1 MFELPQSSAALAAGL
16 PPRFKIV
23 GELGRGGMG
32 VVFKAH
38 DTAYGRDVAIK
49 VLGEGISE
57 AELLHRF
64 RREGEDLSGMSHPNV
79 VRFHEVGTHGKVD
92 YIVMEYVDGGDLR
105 DYLRERDLHSVLRAY
120 LAICRGVDHIHS
132 QGLVHRDI
140 KPGNIL
146 FSAKGQPKITDF
158 GISRRLDAIS
168 DLTQAG
174 TILGSKSYVAP
185 EQILSTSSVT
195 PAADIYALGICF
207 YESLAGRG
215 PYSAES
221 EFRLLQAHLSE
232 VPKPPS
238 QHREEIP
245 EAVDDLVLRMLSK
258 ETEERPSA
266 RSAADDLTLYLESVG
281 ELEAPANSTGPEGMS
296 AVPEPETSANDPTGQ
311 GHHLDVLSRLG
322 HEIWT
327 PMNGIL
333 GMTRLTL
340 GSDLTADQRN
350 YLQAVESSA
359 EQLTEVLN
367 TAFDYSRLRAGTLTL
382 EPVLIDI
389 RMFLE
394 AALKP
399 FLLQAAALDL
409 ELSLQIDPLVPDN
422 VLVDPVRLRQIL
434 RNLLSNGL
442 KFTKLG
448 GLIVSVSRVSGDD
461 TTVGLR
467 FTVSDTGRGLL
478 PGTEAEVFQAFYQED
493 ASISRSSGGV
503 GLGLAIVK
511 GLVQKMHGRV
521 WAESVRD
528 RGSHFHFELPLGVGG
543 SNDQTSYRTKLQNLK
558 VLLFDP
564 DEQEEALT
572 EQFERWGLEVREVR
586 NARAASKAME
596 LAREKNKPFELVILA
611 AEDDRQEIYDFIS
624 SYKPGSESFVILTS
638 AVLEGDASRCQQ
650 LGVDMMVKPI
660 EATDLW
666 NRVLKILQ
674 SGPKGDHSGSRG
686 LRILVA
692 EDNEINQTLATV
704 MLQNRGHHVE
714 IAENGLEVLERL
726 EREDY
731 DLILM
736 DLQMPKLDGLA
747 ATQRIREK
755 ELETGDHIPIVALTA
770 HGDPG
775 ACREA
780 GMDAF
785 LKRPLDEEK
794 LLDVLARLVGK
805 RPTAAR
811 SETPSTPDKA
821 EDSQIMAT
829 LPSLALAGQAPM
841 AAPKIMEPVVRAM
854 PTSSPGPWI
863 TVDLGA
869 PPPAD
874 IAAVPTVG
882 GVAEPEAPSEP
893 DKSVLDEE
901 ALLARVGF
909 HRASMLMLV
918 DVFLKAYP
926 QQLAEVREALDGGQ
940 PDALYRTAHTLK
952 GSLLGFSAGKAA
964 EAAETLAKLG
974 KSGSVQGGEEAFERL
989 VKESEQLIPAMQ
1001 ELKSRADA

>member
-1 MFELPQSSAALAAGL
+1 MLDLPHSAAAPAGL
-16 PPRFKIV
+16 PPRFKVV

-79 VRFHEVGTHGKVD
+79 VHFYEVGTHGKVD

-105 DYLRERDLHSVLRAY
+105 NALFERDLPSILRAY
-120 LAICRGVDHIHS
+120 LAICRGLEHIHA

-185 EQILSTSSVT
+185 EQILATSSVT

-215 PYSAES
+215 PYAADS
-221 EFRLLQAHLSE
+221 EFRLLQAHLA
-232 VPKPPS
+232 
-238 QHREEIP
+238 EIP
-245 EAVDDLVLRMLSK
+245 EPPSNHRPEIPGAVDALVLRMLDK
-258 ETEERPSA
+258 EAGERPSA
-266 RSAADDLTLYLESVG
+266 RAAADELKAYLEG
-281 ELEAPANSTGPEGMS
+281 MGQLDAPVASSGPEGMA

-340 GSDLTADQRN
+340 GGDLSPDQRG

-389 RMFLE
+389 RMFLD

-399 FLLQAAALDL
+399 FLLQASAQNL
-409 ELSLQIDPLVPDN
+409 ELSLQVDPLVPDN
-422 VLVDPVRLRQIL
+422 VLVDPQRLRQIL

-442 KFTKLG
+442 KFTTQG
-448 GLIVSVSRVSGDD
+448 GLIVSVARVAGDS

-564 DEQEEALT
+564 DEQEVALT

-586 NARAASKAME
+586 NRRGAARALE
-596 LAREKNKPFELVILA
+596 LAREKEKPYDLVLLPV
-611 AEDDRQEIYDFIS
+611 EDSEHEREEAYDFIA
-624 SYKPGSESFVILTS
+624 SYKPGSESFVLLAS
-638 AVLEGDASRCQQ
+638 QVREGDAARCQR
-650 LGVDMMVKPI
+650 LGVDLLAKPV

-674 SGPKGDHSGSRG
+674 SGPRGDHSGSAS

-704 MLQNRGHHVE
+704 MLQNRGHEVE

-726 EREDY
+726 EVQSY

-747 ATQRIREK
+747 ATQRIREREK
-755 ELETGDHIPIVALTA
+755 ATGGHIPIVALTA

-794 LLDVLARLVGK
+794 LLDVIGRLVDKK
-805 RPTAAR
+805 RPVA
-811 SETPSTPDKA
+811 SEERAVPEPRPSA
-821 EDSQIMAT
+821 S
-829 LPSLALAGQAPM
+829 
-841 AAPKIMEPVVRAM
+841 AAPVTRAEEPRPWILVELEAPVVVEAA
-854 PTSSPGPWI
+854 
-863 TVDLGA
+863 A
-869 PPPAD
+869 PE
-874 IAAVPTVG
+874 VE
-882 GVAEPEAPSEP
+882 AEPEVVPTSEEP
-893 DKSVLDEE
+893 AEPEGAVIDEE

-909 HRASMLMLV
+909 HRPSMLMLV
-918 DVFLKAYP
+918 DVFLRAYP
-926 QQLAEVREALDGGQ
+926 QQLAEVREALDLAQ
-940 PDALYRTAHTLK
+940 ADALYRTAHTLK
-952 GSLLGFSAGKAA
+952 GSLLGFSANRAA
-964 EAAETLAKLG
+964 EAAEVLAKLG
-974 KSGSVQGGEEAFERL
+974 KGGSVQGGEEAFEVL
-989 VKESEQLIPAMQ
+989 IGESERLILAM
-1001 ELKSRADA
+1001 EALKARADG